1 MMGVHA
7 AYCAAAKRHGG
18 HRGFRT
24 SGAVQ
29 VGGHSDLVDPGPVQ
43 QRLKEGVGVAQLV
56 RLDQVDVCGKAGSP
70 AQSDD
75 AERCGMT
82 TGMLHD
88 MQADMAVRL
97 HRHVSATLIY
107 QQDIVIDC
115 STKHSARIVNAAW
128 HLSANA

>member
-7 AYCAAAKRHGG
+7 AYCAAAKRREG
-18 HRGFRT
+18 HRGVRT

-29 VGGHSDLVDPGPVQ
+29 VGGHGDLVDPGPVQ

-56 RLDQVDVCGKAGSP
+56 RLNQVDVCGKAGAP
-70 AQSDD
+70 ARSDD

-88 MQADMAVRL
+88 MQADMEVRL

-107 QQDIVIDC
+107 QQVVVIDC
-115 STKHSARIVNAAW
+115 STKHCVRIVNTAW
-128 HLSANA
+128 HLSVNA